1 MVKGALGGSG
11 LRSSLIYHNNS
22 LARQVKGSWMLG
34 QSTRRV
40 SFLKTMTK
48 STALAEDPHA
58 GPWLTSHVGASQTLV
73 DQGGQ
78 ECETRRVPQE
88 RKKN

>member
-1 MVKGALGGSG
+1 
-11 LRSSLIYHNNS
+11 
-22 LARQVKGSWMLG
+22 
-34 QSTRRV
+34 
-40 SFLKTMTK
+40 MTK